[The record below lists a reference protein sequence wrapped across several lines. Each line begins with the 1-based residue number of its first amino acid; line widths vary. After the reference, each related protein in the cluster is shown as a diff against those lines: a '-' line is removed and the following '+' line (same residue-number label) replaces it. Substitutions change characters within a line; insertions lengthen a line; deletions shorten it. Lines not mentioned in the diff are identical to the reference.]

1 MTHEFADTAAQ
12 ESKPIV
18 VELIGPA
25 GAGKTTLLNALNQCN
40 QNIQPGIDLS
50 ETRKIAHFFHNTFYM
65 LPTYLLR
72 YRDSRWF
79 SRREIRTMVY
89 LKAWL
94 YELRKRP
101 YNLDHVIILDH
112 GPIYRLALMRE
123 FGPEFTKSQTYQRW
137 WSTLLNEWITALD
150 VIIWLD
156 APNSILLDRIH
167 ERDRWHTIKEK
178 SDTEAFDFLTH
189 HRIFLEQIITE
200 SVNDHQA
207 KLLWFDTNQ
216 ESIDQMVGK
225 ILDAF
230 EAIRRF

>member
-1 MTHEFADTAAQ
+1 MAHKFTDTAAQ

-50 ETRKIAHFFHNTFYM
+50 ETRKIAHFFHNTLDM

-101 YNLDHVIILDH
+101 FNLDHAIILDH

-123 FGPEFTKSQTYQRW
+123 FGPEITKSQIYKTW
-137 WSTLLNEWITALD
+137 WSKLLEEWIAALD
-150 VIIWLD
+150 VIVWLD
-156 APNSILLDRIH
+156 APNSILLERIH
-167 ERDRWHTIKEK
+167 ARDRWHIIKGK
-178 SDTEAFDFLTH
+178 SDPEAFDFLTH
-189 HRIFLEQIITE
+189 HRTFLEQIIAE
-200 SVNDHQA
+200 STRDRRA
-207 KLLWFDTNQ
+207 RLLCFDTNQ
-216 ESIDQMVGK
+216 ESINQMVEK
-225 ILDAF
+225 ILDTF
-230 EAIRRF
+230 EIVRRL